1 MRMRCNY
8 FLITAEICHIWTA
21 SYLWEYP
28 RAFCIFLDVHKKWS
42 PGICHDRCDMENG
55 GVEGLSLNE
64 GLRSRACRMYPVWWC
79 NRAGKRYLPAYILVC
94 SPVALT
100 TCPRPHPSHLSV
112 FTPEIFISRAPPWL
126 ISLSVLL
133 LAGQC
138 FISFLYP
145 FLHSCLCLATSS
157 RKYPKWHKKQMCPH
171 RFCYMLAME
180 KA

>member
-28 RAFCIFLDVHKKWS
+28 RAFCIFLDVYKKWS
-42 PGICHDRCDMENG
+42 HGICHGRCDMENG

-64 GLRSRACRMYPVWWC
+64 WLRSRACRMYPVWWC
-79 NRAGKRYLPAYILVC
+79 NRAGKRCLPAYILVC

-100 TCPRPHPSHLSV
+100 MCPRPHPSHLSV

-126 ISLSVLL
+126 ISLLDYFSQSSVSSAPFILSFT
-133 LAGQC
+133 LAFVLPQVQENIPNDTKSKC
-138 FISFLYP
+138 VLI
-145 FLHSCLCLATSS
+145 TSA
-157 RKYPKWHKKQMCPH
+157 KC
-171 RFCYMLAME
+171 
-180 KA
+180 